1 MRSVSKLAA
10 ILVILSVVAVGWAFN
25 TNSLDENKAA
35 CEARVSV
42 EISMPD
48 LDLTMKTSQPVTWHS
63 LVDTIPPV
71 SYTASVSATPT
82 PLISEGRQVGTME
95 SGMVKFRELVMNVK
109 LSGQEDLNLHAA
121 VD

>member
-1 MRSVSKLAA
+1 MRLVSKLAV
-10 ILVILSVVAVGWAFN
+10 ILVAISVVAAAWAYN
-25 TNSLDENKAA
+25 TSLDENKAA

-48 LDLTMKTSQPVTWHS
+48 LDLTMKTSEPVTWHS

-71 SYTASVSATPT
+71 SYTASVSQTPT

-95 SGMVKFRELVMNVK
+95 SGMVKFRELVMDVE
-109 LSGQEDLNLHAA
+109 LSGNDANRHAA